1 MRIRSLDTTREA
13 DRIQLE
19 IFRKMKPGER
29 LRRGFELSA
38 AMKRLNATG
47 VRMRH
52 PNYSDDE
59 IRLAVIRMRL
69 GDELFLKVYPHASH
83 VLP

>member
-1 MRIRSLDTTREA
+1 MDTSPEA
-13 DRIQLE
+13 DRIQVE
-19 IFRKMKPGER
+19 IFRKMKPEER
-29 LRRGFELSA
+29 LKRSFELSA

-52 PNYSDDE
+52 PEYSDE
-59 IRLAVIRMRL
+59 EVRLAVIRMRL

-83 VLP
+83 IQP